1 MVAGVAAFCVVDGR
15 TGRALY
21 EADFGSTQRVS
32 VAERAGSSFSLCLS
46 LSLVRSR
53 AVSLYSLILS
63 LSLSLSLSLLKQ
75 DDARH
80 LRQFVIASAID
91 RLNERKWELTSAY
104 LKIIDQF
111 DSDLFVY
118 AYCTQGNFQFVLL
131 TTKREEGNVKAF
143 FESMHEVVVKM
154 RMNPFFYDGGGGDD
168 DVDDDNAGGEEDWL
182 ATNASFDAKVRRCS
196 RVLG

>member
-32 VAERAGSSFSLCLS
+32 VRLLFFFSLYVY
-46 LSLVRSR
+46 LVGSR
-53 AVSLYSLILS
+53 AVSKFTFS
-63 LSLSLSLSLLKQ
+63 LSFSILKQ

-80 LRQFVIASAID
+80 LRQFVIASATD

-154 RMNPFFYDGGGGDD
+154 RMNPFFYDGGGGGGDADD
-168 DVDDDNAGGEEDWL
+168 GGNAGGGEEDWL